1 MKKFMTFLRNIRF
14 TQQTP
19 TQFLLFVSLYALALA
34 MWVYYFP
41 AIVAAIL
48 VLFFVVICALRWR
61 VMGGV
66 LSSVWGTALM
76 TVSYF
81 THQHS
86 TLRDLIV
93 GSSAY
98 FVVGVGLGTVIN
110 LMESQRLR
118 LEESESRYR
127 HLFEQASE
135 AILLFDSDGMIRDCN
150 PAAGAMLG
158 YSHEELLTK
167 NIQDLVIPQPEQMS
181 QIQEGKPL
189 SGEWTFQ
196 NKNGNTL
203 ITEASISKL
212 DSGLFLGI
220 GHDITPRKQME
231 ETLRRE
237 RDRAQTYL
245 DLVQVMIVAL
255 DSQGRVTLINRKG
268 CEILGCDPQE
278 IIGKNWFDNFL
289 PESVADEVKSV
300 FERLMTGERETAEYY
315 ENAVINRA
323 EEERLIA
330 WHNLALRDSSGA
342 IIGTLSAGEDI
353 TERKKAEI
361 QIEEQ
366 IYTLSV
372 LYDLAQKSSEIL
384 DLRASAHEVVRCCV
398 ENFGAFLAWLAQT
411 EPDGRVKNLA
421 QYPEE
426 HPYPRTITV
435 RWDDT
440 PQGQGPTGR
449 AIRSGTYQITEDIAT
464 DSRFMPWG
472 EAARQAGFFASAAF
486 PLISRGHTFGALN
499 LYSQTSGFFHSKRLE
514 LFQTIA
520 HHAASVLENA
530 RLFEE
535 AQRRLKHIE
544 ALRTIDMAITGS
556 LEPQHAL
563 NVALEQIVCQLEVDA
578 VSLLRLNP
586 STQTLEYAAGRGFH
600 TRTIEQT
607 SLRLGEGLAGRAAL
621 EQRTVYVPNLSE
633 RSGFTR
639 TGLFAEEGFVTYYA
653 VPLIARGRV
662 LGVLEIFHRSLHV
675 GSDEWHEFLRNLVEQ
690 TVIAIDNAEL
700 FHNLERSNIEL
711 VQAYDVTIEG
721 WAYALDLKDKETEGH
736 SRRVMELTLR
746 IAREMGVKE
755 EELVHIRRGALL
767 HDIGKMGIH
776 DAILLKP
783 RKLTDEEWEIM
794 QKHPVYAYQM
804 LSRIEYLHPALD
816 IPYCHH
822 EKWDG
827 SGYPQGL
834 KGEEI
839 PLPARIFAVVDTY
852 DALTN
857 HRPYRK
863 AWPKEKAL
871 EYLHE
876 QSGKHFDPRVVE
888 VFLALD
894 DFDSFNKKKQ
904 EEPK

>member
-1 MKKFMTFLRNIRF
+1 
-14 TQQTP
+14 
-19 TQFLLFVSLYALALA
+19 
-34 MWVYYFP
+34 
-41 AIVAAIL
+41 
-48 VLFFVVICALRWR
+48 
-61 VMGGV
+61 
-66 LSSVWGTALM
+66 
-76 TVSYF
+76 
-81 THQHS
+81 
-86 TLRDLIV
+86 
-93 GSSAY
+93 
-98 FVVGVGLGTVIN
+98 
-110 LMESQRLR
+110 
-118 LEESESRYR
+118 
-127 HLFEQASE
+127 
-135 AILLFDSDGMIRDCN
+135 
-150 PAAGAMLG
+150 
-158 YSHEELLTK
+158 
-167 NIQDLVIPQPEQMS
+167 
-181 QIQEGKPL
+181 
-189 SGEWTFQ
+189 
-196 NKNGNTL
+196 
-203 ITEASISKL
+203 
-212 DSGLFLGI
+212 
-220 GHDITPRKQME
+220 
-231 ETLRRE
+231 
-237 RDRAQTYL
+237 
-245 DLVQVMIVAL
+245 
-255 DSQGRVTLINRKG
+255 
-268 CEILGCDPQE
+268 
-278 IIGKNWFDNFL
+278 
-289 PESVADEVKSV
+289 
-300 FERLMTGERETAEYY
+300 
-315 ENAVINRA
+315 
-323 EEERLIA
+323 
-330 WHNLALRDSSGA
+330 
-342 IIGTLSAGEDI
+342 
-353 TERKKAEI
+353 
-361 QIEEQ
+361 
-366 IYTLSV
+366 
-372 LYDLAQKSSEIL
+372 
-384 DLRASAHEVVRCCV
+384 
-398 ENFGAFLAWLAQT
+398 
-411 EPDGRVKNLA
+411 
-421 QYPEE
+421 
-426 HPYPRTITV
+426 
-435 RWDDT
+435 
-440 PQGQGPTGR
+440 
-449 AIRSGTYQITEDIAT
+449 
-464 DSRFMPWG
+464 MPWG

-639 TGLFAEEGFVTYYA
+639 TGLFTEEGFVTYYA

-804 LSRIEYLHPALD
+804 LSRIEYLRPALD

>member
-1 MKKFMTFLRNIRF
+1 MKKFMTLLKNIRF

-34 MWVYYFP
+34 MWAYYFP

-61 VMGGV
+61 VTGGV
-66 LSSVWGTALM
+66 LSSLWGTALM

-98 FVVGVGLGTVIN
+98 FVVGIGLGTMIN

-127 HLFEQASE
+127 RLFEQASD
-135 AILLFDSDGMIRDCN
+135 ALLLIDSDGMIRDCN
-150 PAAGAMLG
+150 PAACRLLG
-158 YSHEELLTK
+158 YSREELLTK

-196 NKNGNTL
+196 DKNGREL
-203 ITEASISKL
+203 ITEVNVSKL

-255 DSQGRVTLINRKG
+255 DNQGRVTLINRKG
-268 CEILGCDPQE
+268 CEILGCDSQD
-278 IIGKNWFDNFL
+278 IIGKNWFNHFL
-289 PESVADEVKSV
+289 PESAAGKAKSV
-300 FERLMTGERETAEYY
+300 FERLMAGERKTVEYF
-315 ENAVINRA
+315 ENAVVNRA
-323 EEERLIA
+323 GEERLIA
-330 WHNLALRDSSGA
+330 WHNLVLHDSS
-342 IIGTLSAGEDI
+342 GTLSAGEDI
-353 TERKKAEI
+353 TERKKAET

-366 IYTLSV
+366 IYTLSI

-384 DLRASAHEVVRCCV
+384 DLKARANEVTRCCV
-398 ENFGAFLAWLAQT
+398 ENFGASLAWLAQA
-411 EPDGRVKNLA
+411 EPDGRVKILA
-421 QYPEE
+421 QFPSE
-426 HPYPRTITV
+426 HPYPRQINV
-435 RWDDT
+435 RWDET
-440 PQGQGPTGR
+440 PEGQGPAGR
-449 AIRSGTYQITEDIAT
+449 AIRSGTHQITEDIAS
-464 DSRFMPWG
+464 DPWF
-472 EAARQAGFFASAAF
+472 EPWREVALRTGFYTSAAF

-499 LYSQTSGFFHSKRLE
+499 LYSRTPGFFRSKRLE
-514 LFQTIA
+514 LFQAIA
-520 HHAASVLENA
+520 HHAASALENA
-530 RLFEE
+530 HLFEE
-535 AQRRLKHIE
+535 AERHLKHIQ

-556 LEPQHAL
+556 FETQLAL
-563 NVALEQIVCQLEVDA
+563 DVALEQIVCQLEVDA
-578 VSLLRLNP
+578 ASLLRLNP
-586 STQTLEYAAGRGFH
+586 STQILEYAAGRGFR
-600 TRTIEQT
+600 TRTIEKT
-607 SLRLGEGLAGRAAL
+607 HLRLGEGLAGRAAQERHTL
-621 EQRTVYVPNLSE
+621 YIPNLSE
-633 RSGFTR
+633 NNGFTR

-653 VPLIARGRV
+653 VPLIAKGRV
-662 LGVLEIFHRSLHV
+662 LGVLEIFHRSLHL
-675 GSDEWHEFLRNLVEQ
+675 GNDEWHEFLRNLVEQ
-690 TVIAIDNAEL
+690 TTITIDYVEL
-700 FHNLERSNIEL
+700 FYNLERANVEL
-711 VQAYDVTIEG
+711 LQAYDATIEG
-721 WAYALDLKDKETEGH
+721 WAYVLDLKDKETEGH
-736 SRRVMELTLR
+736 SRRVTELTLLV
-746 IAREMGVKE
+746 AREMGVKE
-755 EELVHIRRGALL
+755 EELIHIQRGALL

-783 RKLTDEEWEIM
+783 GKLTDEEWEIM
-794 QKHPVYAYQM
+794 RKHPVYAYQM
-804 LSRIEYLHPALD
+804 LSRIDYLHPALD

-839 PLPARIFAVVDTY
+839 PLPARIFAVVDTF

-857 HRPYRK
+857 NRPYRE
-863 AWPKEKAL
+863 AWQKEKAL
-871 EYLHE
+871 EYLQE

-888 VFLALD
+888 VFLTLD
-894 DFDSFNKKKQ
+894 DFDHFNKKK
-904 EEPK
+904 EEESK